1 VSYRYRYP
9 GPSTAAP
16 GRLCLATSGGS
27 TPEGRAG
34 HPHLLTGV
42 VARPAPLA
50 AGLDALAGIARRRFT
65 DPRPVALADPIV
77 VSDGTR
83 LRFEALSACGGVY
96 ARLDLPALGIE
107 HAAKGTTSVEVGAGV
122 RDALGGLGD
131 GPVRL
136 QVGPGEG
143 EPVEREAGLPPAW
156 LDGFGLAQLSAAG
169 MTVRATLDGAQTR
182 RFLRTLP
189 STGTGVPGWVVPAG
203 GGLELSTGPG
213 RHGVC
218 LAGPERLR
226 VLQRLAPLATGL
238 RVAGPEPGRDAIH
251 GRPGAWL
258 LDMDG
263 ARLTVMLSSGVRAG
277 FAAER
282 GVDVASGNDAAR
294 VSALLA
300 WEPRIDPAGL
310 AARAAMRAPQVEA
323 ALARLGRTGR
333 TGYDIAEGAWFHR
346 GLAFRPPTP

>member
-1 VSYRYRYP
+1 MSYRYP

-16 GRLCLATSGGS
+16 GRISLATSGGS
-27 TPEGRAG
+27 TPQGRAG
-34 HPHLLTGV
+34 HPHLFTAV
-42 VARPAPLA
+42 VARPAPLT

-65 DPRPVALADPIV
+65 DPRPVACADPIV
-77 VSDGTR
+77 VSDGTG

-96 ARLDLPALGIE
+96 ARLDLPAPRIE
-107 HAAKGTTSVEVGAGV
+107 HAAKGTTSVELGAGV
-122 RDALGGLGD
+122 RDALGGLGE

-136 QVGPGEG
+136 HVGGEPAG
-143 EPVEREAGLPPAW
+143 EPVEREIELPPAW
-156 LDGFGLAQLSAAG
+156 LDGFGLAQLAAAG
-169 MTVRATLDGAQTR
+169 MKVRATLDRAGTR
-182 RFLRTLP
+182 RFLRALP
-189 STGTGVPGWVVPAG
+189 STDAGTPGWVVPAG
-203 GGLELSTGPG
+203 RGLELSGRPG
-213 RHGVC
+213 QEAVC

-238 RVAGPEPGRDAIH
+238 RVAGPEPGRDAVH

-263 ARLTVMLSSGVRAG
+263 ARLTVMLSAGVRAG

-282 GVDVASGNDAAR
+282 GVAVASSGDAAR

-300 WEPRIDPAGL
+300 WEPCIDPAGV
-310 AARAAMRAPQVEA
+310 AATAGMRPAQVEA

-333 TGYDIAEGAWFHR
+333 TGYDIVLGAWFHR
-346 GLAFRPPTP
+346 GLAFRPPVP